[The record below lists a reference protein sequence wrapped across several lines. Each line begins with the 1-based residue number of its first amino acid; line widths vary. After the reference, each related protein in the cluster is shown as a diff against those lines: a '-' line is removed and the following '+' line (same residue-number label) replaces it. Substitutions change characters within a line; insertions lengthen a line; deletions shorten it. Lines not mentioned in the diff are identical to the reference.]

1 MESERHKKSGA
12 HHLKHIS
19 SNITPMRNT
28 QPNNPAVKS
37 KAKGK
42 KQDIAYQKKA
52 GELEKMDVLRFG
64 SCRNSSHKV
73 SNNDLKHDLDVVVKE
88 KPPWHGG

>member
-1 MESERHKKSGA
+1 MRPKEIKDEFNSKSFNY
-12 HHLKHIS
+12 S
-19 SNITPMRNT
+19 
-28 QPNNPAVKS
+28 PAARG

-52 GELEKMDVLRFG
+52 GELEKMDVLHFG
-64 SCRNSSHKV
+64 STSFRNSSHKV